1 MAATLSLSCGDDRD
15 SFPCTAPSPL
25 PPPQSRSLSPD
36 PDVALTPERSC
47 AGRAGGGIL
56 RRRLQGRPPRRQ
68 VRFRLGSVSEEPRES
83 SREVPRRA
91 EPAEEAP
98 GESGS
103 LPTTAALKAEPRRGC
118 GAEGLLQTP
127 SVLATPV
134 PHSTLA
140 LGAEVQSA
148 QEQGFDARQAAE
160 ALVQSSFVARCAV
173 EAQVG
178 PGMNIPRDQQLYQ
191 GLVSLRVPEDE
202 LLSSAVQ
209 EKLALVR
216 HRPEAKRQP
225 DCAGPDLLAF
235 HDPRELL
242 TESPCL
248 DVPGLP
254 PPRLRPRPR
263 PPATAFFM
271 YRKLQQWDS

>member
-1 MAATLSLSCGDDRD
+1 MLPTCSLPPRSLSLTGAAARLLSPPSTMAATLSLSCGDDRD

-68 VRFRLGSVSEEPRES
+68 VHGAGEGGSKPPGWEA
-83 SREVPRRA
+83 RR
-91 EPAEEAP
+91 
-98 GESGS
+98 
-103 LPTTAALKAEPRRGC
+103 RRGKECQDPWRAPC
-118 GAEGLLQTP
+118 GTISECFPT
-127 SVLATPV
+127 VLATPV

-216 HRPEAKRQP
+216 HRPEAKRS
-225 DCAGPDLLAF
+225 
-235 HDPRELL
+235 
-242 TESPCL
+242 SPH
-248 DVPGLP
+248 PLP
-254 PPRLRPRPR
+254 PGAGEQAAIFAPCPPEAGAAKRLQ
-263 PPATAFFM
+263 PALASTG
-271 YRKLQQWDS
+271 